1 MDNNNGILDELRG
14 MGSPLA
20 ALPRTM
26 PYRVPDGYFTMLPD
40 ELTKLFEKSNGLKI
54 NGTKGMPFN
63 VPEDYF
69 DMLPL
74 AITTKMNEGQSHP
87 MLVPEGYFES
97 FPDTVLEKAKAANN
111 PSGKTRPFG
120 GAVWSNLRWAAAAIL
135 VMGIGVGSYR
145 MYYNTQPLNAE
156 KELATL
162 PASDIND
169 YIKTHLDEFDADM
182 IAGTLGSNGIE
193 TINTNNINDDEIQQ
207 FLDESGNDTVLN

>member
-26 PYRVPDGYFTMLPD
+26 PYWVPDGYFTMLPD

-63 VPEDYF
+63 MYRELFRY
-69 DMLPL
+69 
-74 AITTKMNEGQSHP
+74 AAHGYYNQNERGSVTRCSYQ
-87 MLVPEGYFES
+87 EGYFES

-135 VMGIGVGSYR
+135 VMEYWR
-145 MYYNTQPLNAE
+145 RLLQ
-156 KELATL
+156 
-162 PASDIND
+162 D
-169 YIKTHLDEFDADM
+169 
-182 IAGTLGSNGIE
+182 
-193 TINTNNINDDEIQQ
+193 
-207 FLDESGNDTVLN
+207 VL